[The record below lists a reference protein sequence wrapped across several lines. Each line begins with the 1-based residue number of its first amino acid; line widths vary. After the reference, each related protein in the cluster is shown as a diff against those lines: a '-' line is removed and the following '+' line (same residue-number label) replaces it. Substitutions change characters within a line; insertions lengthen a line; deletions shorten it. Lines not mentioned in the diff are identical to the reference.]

1 MRAGIGYDVH
11 RLEAGRRC
19 VIGGVELPH
28 GAGPAGHSDGD
39 VLLHAIIDALLG
51 AAALGD
57 IGGHFPP
64 GDPRWRD
71 ADSGDLLRLVAAEL
85 DAAGW
90 RIENIDANVIAEA
103 PRLAPH
109 IERMRERIA
118 GLARIDAAQ
127 VSVKAKTN
135 ERLGPI
141 GEGRAIAAEAIATL
155 TRSQA
160 PAATEGADDA

>member
-1 MRAGIGYDVH
+1 M
-11 RLEAGRRC
+11 
-19 VIGGVELPH
+19 IGGVELPH
-28 GAGPAGHSDGD
+28 SAGPVGHSDGD

-57 IGGHFPP
+57 IGTHFPP
-64 GDPRWRD
+64 GDPCWRD
-71 ADSGDLLRLVAAEL
+71 ADSVELLRLVVEKL

-90 RIENIDANVIAEA
+90 RIENMDSNVIAEA

-109 IERMRERIA
+109 VEPIRRRLAGVLGVEVER
-118 GLARIDAAQ
+118 

-141 GEGRAIAAEAIATL
+141 GEGAAIAAQAVVLIAE
-155 TRSQA
+155 R
-160 PAATEGADDA
+160 